1 MLQFVTSHY
10 IIEND
15 FFFVSKGPQDQ
26 SLAEK
31 LDNAIKQLESW
42 HRISIIIVLVGLA
55 SLSGIISMSQFY
67 FHDEIAKHGY
77 IDDIFIEDQNL
88 RVLAFIPYTEEI
100 IPADGVV
107 TLYLTQV
114 WLMYGNGVVIALL
127 SFLFVWVTYRGKT
140 HTQEFESIERQFI
153 RQSYLVNF
161 ETSVPEGDTRVE
173 KILNQAI
180 HVFPNLKEIQRKA
193 KLKQTKIPY
202 KINQKINGDTID
214 GIVSTKKGDFI
225 VKFYDK
231 SVSESD
237 LKNLAKILSKSRD
250 KIFRVLCVAKDYD
263 EELQSN
269 KLVDIMDKIPK
280 YFKLDL
286 IFEEEHGYSML
297 WID

>member
-1 MLQFVTSHY
+1 
-10 IIEND
+10 
-15 FFFVSKGPQDQ
+15 VSKGPQDY

-31 LDNAIKQLESW
+31 LDNAIKQLGFW
-42 HRISIIIVLVGLA
+42 YRISIIIVLVGLA

-67 FHDEIAKHGY
+67 FHDEVAKYGQ
-77 IDDIFIEDQNL
+77 IQEIFIQDENIT
-88 RVLAFIPYTEEI
+88 VLAFLPYSEEI
-100 IPADGVV
+100 FPAEGIVS
-107 TLYLTQV
+107 LYITQI
-114 WLMYGNGVVIALL
+114 WLMYGNGVVIGLL
-127 SFLFVWVTYRGKT
+127 SFLFIWVTYRGKA
-140 HTQEFESIERQFI
+140 HTEEFESIERQFI

-161 ETSVPEGDTRVE
+161 ETSVPEGETRVE
-173 KILNQAI
+173 KILNEAI
-180 HVFPNLKEIQRKA
+180 HVFPTLKEVQRKA

-202 KINQKINGDTID
+202 KLNQKFDGETID

-231 SVSESD
+231 TVSESD
-237 LKNLAKILSKSRD
+237 LKNLIKILSKSRA

-263 EELQSN
+263 EDLQSN
-269 KLVDIMDKIPK
+269 KLVGIMDKIPK

>member
-1 MLQFVTSHY
+1 M
-10 IIEND
+10 
-15 FFFVSKGPQDQ
+15 SKGPQDL

-31 LDNAIKQLESW
+31 LDNAIKQLGFW
-42 HRISIIIVLVGLA
+42 YKISIVIVLVGLA
-55 SLSGIISMSQFY
+55 SLSGIISLSQFY
-67 FHDEIAKHGY
+67 FHDEIAKYGN
-77 IDDIFIEDQNL
+77 IQEIFIEDENITL
-88 RVLAFIPYTEEI
+88 LAFLPYSEDVF
-100 IPADGVV
+100 PAEGIVA
-107 TLYLTQV
+107 LYITQV
-114 WLMYGNGVVIALL
+114 WLMYGNGIVIALL
-127 SFLFVWVTYRGKT
+127 SFLFVWVTYRGKA

-161 ETSVPEGDTRVE
+161 ETSVPEGETRVE
-173 KILNQAI
+173 KILNEAI
-180 HVFPNLKEIQRKA
+180 HVFPALKEIQRKA
-193 KLKQTKIPY
+193 KSTQSKIPY
-202 KINQKINGDTID
+202 KIDQKINGETIH

-237 LKNLAKILSKSRD
+237 LKNLVQLLSKSRD

-263 EELQSN
+263 ESLQSN
-269 KLVDIMDKIPK
+269 KLVGIMDNLPK

>member
-1 MLQFVTSHY
+1 M
-10 IIEND
+10 
-15 FFFVSKGPQDQ
+15 SKGPQDY

-31 LDNAIKQLESW
+31 LDNAIKQLGFW
-42 HRISIIIVLVGLA
+42 YRISIIIVLVGLA

-67 FHDEIAKHGY
+67 FHNEVGKYGQIQE
-77 IDDIFIEDQNL
+77 IFIQDENIT
-88 RVLAFIPYTEEI
+88 VLAFLPYSEEI
-100 IPADGVV
+100 FPAEGIVS
-107 TLYLTQV
+107 LYITQI
-114 WLMYGNGVVIALL
+114 WLMYGNGVVIGLL
-127 SFLFVWVTYRGKT
+127 SFLFIWVTYRGKA
-140 HTQEFESIERQFI
+140 HTEEFESIERQFI

-161 ETSVPEGDTRVE
+161 ETSVPEGETRVE
-173 KILNQAI
+173 KILNEAI
-180 HVFPNLKEIQRKA
+180 HVFPTLKEVQRKA

-202 KINQKINGDTID
+202 KLNQKFNGETID

-231 SVSESD
+231 TVSESD
-237 LKNLAKILSKSRD
+237 LKNLIKTLSKSRD

-263 EELQSN
+263 EDLQSN
-269 KLVDIMDKIPK
+269 KLVGIMDKIPK

>member
-1 MLQFVTSHY
+1 M
-10 IIEND
+10 
-15 FFFVSKGPQDQ
+15 SKGPQDY

-31 LDNAIKQLESW
+31 LENAIKQLGFW
-42 HRISIIIVLVGLA
+42 YRISIIIVLVGLA

-67 FHDEIAKHGY
+67 FHDEVAKYGQ
-77 IDDIFIEDQNL
+77 IEEIFIQDKDIT
-88 RVLAFIPYTEEI
+88 VLAFLPYSEEI
-100 IPADGVV
+100 FPAEGIVS
-107 TLYLTQV
+107 LYITQV
-114 WLMYGNGVVIALL
+114 WLMYGNGVVIGLL
-127 SFLFVWVTYRGKT
+127 SFLFIWVTYRGKA

-161 ETSVPEGDTRVE
+161 ETSVPEGETRVE
-173 KILNQAI
+173 KILNEAI
-180 HVFPNLKEIQRKA
+180 HVFPTLKEVQRKA

-202 KINQKINGDTID
+202 KLDQKFNGETID

-225 VKFYDK
+225 VKFFDK
-231 SVSESD
+231 TVSESD
-237 LKNLAKILSKSRD
+237 LKNLVKILSKSRD

-263 EELQSN
+263 EDLQSN
-269 KLVDIMDKIPK
+269 KLVGIMDKIPK

>member
-1 MLQFVTSHY
+1 M
-10 IIEND
+10 
-15 FFFVSKGPQDQ
+15 SKGPQDY

-31 LDNAIKQLESW
+31 LDNAIKQLGFW
-42 HRISIIIVLVGLA
+42 YRISIIIVLVGLA

-67 FHDEIAKHGY
+67 FHNEVGKYGQIQE
-77 IDDIFIEDQNL
+77 IFIQDENIT
-88 RVLAFIPYTEEI
+88 VLAFLPYSEEI
-100 IPADGVV
+100 FPAEGIVS
-107 TLYLTQV
+107 LYITQI
-114 WLMYGNGVVIALL
+114 WLMYGNGVVIGLL
-127 SFLFVWVTYRGKT
+127 SFLFIWVTYRGKA
-140 HTQEFESIERQFI
+140 HTEEFESIERQFI

-161 ETSVPEGDTRVE
+161 ETSVPEGETRVE
-173 KILNQAI
+173 KILNEAI
-180 HVFPNLKEIQRKA
+180 HVFPTLKEVQRKA

-202 KINQKINGDTID
+202 KLDQKFNGETID

-231 SVSESD
+231 KVSESD
-237 LKNLAKILSKSRD
+237 LKNLIKTLSKSRD

-263 EELQSN
+263 EDLQSN
-269 KLVDIMDKIPK
+269 KLVGILDKIPK

>member
-1 MLQFVTSHY
+1 
-10 IIEND
+10 
-15 FFFVSKGPQDQ
+15 VSKGPQDY

-31 LDNAIKQLESW
+31 LENAIKQLGFW
-42 HRISIIIVLVGLA
+42 YRISIIIVLVGLA

-67 FHDEIAKHGY
+67 FHNEVAKYGQ
-77 IDDIFIEDQNL
+77 IEEIFIQDKDIT
-88 RVLAFIPYTEEI
+88 VLAFLPYSEEI
-100 IPADGVV
+100 FPAEGIVS
-107 TLYLTQV
+107 LYITQV
-114 WLMYGNGVVIALL
+114 WLMYGNGVVIGLL
-127 SFLFVWVTYRGKT
+127 SFLFIWVTYRGKA

-161 ETSVPEGDTRVE
+161 ETSVPEGETRVE
-173 KILNQAI
+173 KILNEAI
-180 HVFPNLKEIQRKA
+180 HVFPTLKEVQRKA

-202 KINQKINGDTID
+202 KLDQKFNGETID

-225 VKFYDK
+225 VKFFDK
-231 SVSESD
+231 TVSESD
-237 LKNLAKILSKSRD
+237 LKNLIKILSKSRD

-263 EELQSN
+263 EDLQSI
-269 KLVDIMDKIPK
+269 KLVGIMDKIPK

>member
-1 MLQFVTSHY
+1 M
-10 IIEND
+10 
-15 FFFVSKGPQDQ
+15 SKGPQDY

-31 LDNAIKQLESW
+31 LDNAIKQLGFW
-42 HRISIIIVLVGLA
+42 YRISIIIVLVGLA

-67 FHDEIAKHGY
+67 FHNEVGKYGQIQE
-77 IDDIFIEDQNL
+77 IFIQDENIT
-88 RVLAFIPYTEEI
+88 VLAFLPYSEEI
-100 IPADGVV
+100 FPAEGIVS
-107 TLYLTQV
+107 LYITQI
-114 WLMYGNGVVIALL
+114 WLMYGNGVVIGLL
-127 SFLFVWVTYRGKT
+127 SFLFIWVTYRGKA
-140 HTQEFESIERQFI
+140 HTEEFESIERQFI

-173 KILNQAI
+173 KILNEAI
-180 HVFPNLKEIQRKA
+180 HVFPTLKEVQRKA

-202 KINQKINGDTID
+202 KLDQKFNGETID

-231 SVSESD
+231 KVSESD
-237 LKNLAKILSKSRD
+237 LKNLIKTLSKSRD

-263 EELQSN
+263 EDLQSN
-269 KLVDIMDKIPK
+269 KLVGILDKIPK
-280 YFKLDL
+280 YYKLDL

>member
-1 MLQFVTSHY
+1 M
-10 IIEND
+10 
-15 FFFVSKGPQDQ
+15 SKGPQDY

-31 LDNAIKQLESW
+31 LDNAIKQLGFW
-42 HRISIIIVLVGLA
+42 YRISIIIVLVGLA

-67 FHDEIAKHGY
+67 FHDEVAKYGQ
-77 IDDIFIEDQNL
+77 IQEIFIQDENIT
-88 RVLAFIPYTEEI
+88 VLAFLPYSEEI
-100 IPADGVV
+100 FPAEGIVS
-107 TLYLTQV
+107 LYITQI
-114 WLMYGNGVVIALL
+114 WLMYGNGVVIGLL
-127 SFLFVWVTYRGKT
+127 SFLFIWVTYRGKA
-140 HTQEFESIERQFI
+140 HTEEFESIERQFI

-161 ETSVPEGDTRVE
+161 ETSVPEGETRVE
-173 KILNQAI
+173 KILNEAI
-180 HVFPNLKEIQRKA
+180 HVFPTLKEVQRKA

-202 KINQKINGDTID
+202 KLDQKFNGETID

-231 SVSESD
+231 KVSESD
-237 LKNLAKILSKSRD
+237 LKNLIKTLSKSRD

-263 EELQSN
+263 EDLQSN
-269 KLVDIMDKIPK
+269 KLVGILDKIPK

>member
-1 MLQFVTSHY
+1 M
-10 IIEND
+10 
-15 FFFVSKGPQDQ
+15 SKGPQDY

-31 LDNAIKQLESW
+31 LDNAIKQLGFW
-42 HRISIIIVLVGLA
+42 YRISIIIVLVGLA

-67 FHDEIAKHGY
+67 FHNEVGKYGQIQE
-77 IDDIFIEDQNL
+77 IFIQDENIT
-88 RVLAFIPYTEEI
+88 VLAFLPYSEEI
-100 IPADGVV
+100 FPAEGIVS
-107 TLYLTQV
+107 LYITQI
-114 WLMYGNGVVIALL
+114 WLMYGNGVVIGLL
-127 SFLFVWVTYRGKT
+127 SFLFIWVTYRGKA
-140 HTQEFESIERQFI
+140 HTEEFESIERQFI

-161 ETSVPEGDTRVE
+161 ETSVPEGETRVE
-173 KILNQAI
+173 KILNEAI
-180 HVFPNLKEIQRKA
+180 HVFPTLKEVQRKA

-202 KINQKINGDTID
+202 KLDQKFNGETID

-231 SVSESD
+231 TVSESD
-237 LKNLAKILSKSRD
+237 LKNLIKTLSKSHD

-263 EELQSN
+263 EDLQSN
-269 KLVDIMDKIPK
+269 KLVGILDKIPK